1 MSPLTFFATTGAVT
15 WAYLSWRVVRY
26 IRNIPMRARSW
37 LTRRRMEAYQ
47 RSRPYPWNHSP
58 QRPNGASWP
67 AASSWGARRPARVG
81 PYRSFNR

>member
-15 WAYLSWRVVRY
+15 WAYLSWRVVRF
-26 IRNIPMRARSW
+26 IRNVPARTRFW
-37 LTRRRMEAYQ
+37 LNRRRMEAYHT
-47 RSRPYPWNHSP
+47 SRRLQWNESP
-58 QRPNGASWP
+58 RRPNGASWP